1 MGEDSRADNG
11 ELGNNW
17 HSARIIQ
24 AEMVHFLRQLQAFY
38 QLEVIECSWQAL
50 MDFTDKRQGD
60 LDSLILAHRAYLD
73 RVVKKVLLLGH
84 KREKEVSPIYID
96 REHGD

>member
-1 MGEDSRADNG
+1 MV

-17 HSARIIQ
+17 HSARIVQ

-38 QLEVIECSWQAL
+38 QLEVIECSWAAL
-50 MDFTDKRQGD
+50 MEFTAKRQGD
-60 LDSLILAHRAYLD
+60 LDSLIQAHRTYLD

-84 KREKEVSPIYID
+84 RRDKDVSIWHVKVAAA
-96 REHGD
+96 RS